1 MSGHSTEGPIH
12 PPSPFLIIANKI
24 SKGPVIL
31 NVGGKRHEVMV
42 SHEYEMLRKRKLSC
56 LGKVGVMVQAMTK
69 NHANPMNV
77 QGEKFV
83 FFRISPLESMIDDDG
98 APE

>member
-31 NVGGKRHEVMV
+31 NVGGKRHEVRAGQQGMV
-42 SHEYEMLRKRKLSC
+42 GWMMEVVVR
-56 LGKVGVMVQAMTK
+56 
-69 NHANPMNV
+69 
-77 QGEKFV
+77 
-83 FFRISPLESMIDDDG
+83 
-98 APE
+98 

>member
-1 MSGHSTEGPIH
+1 
-12 PPSPFLIIANKI
+12 
-24 SKGPVIL
+24 
-31 NVGGKRHEVMV
+31 
-42 SHEYEMLRKRKLSC
+42 
-56 LGKVGVMVQAMTK
+56 MVQAMTK